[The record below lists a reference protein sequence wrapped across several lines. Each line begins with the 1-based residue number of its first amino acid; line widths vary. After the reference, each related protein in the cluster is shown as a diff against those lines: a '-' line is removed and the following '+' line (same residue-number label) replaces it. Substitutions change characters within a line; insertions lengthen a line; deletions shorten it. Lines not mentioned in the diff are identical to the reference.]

1 MRIVIVDDEVPARA
15 RLRRLLLAHPDV
27 NVVGE
32 ASDGEQALQQAI
44 DLTPDALLLD
54 IQMPGVSGLDVA
66 ASLSEPAPAVVF
78 VTAFDQFALQAF
90 DAAAVDYLLKP
101 IEPERLARALQRLR
115 DRQGFALAPS
125 DPPSLALSY
134 PPSNAPSNWPS
145 RPPPTRLLIPDRGR
159 SHVIAVADIQWLEA
173 ADNYVVVHTAT
184 QAPLMRRTLAGL
196 LHDLGSGFV
205 RTHRSFAV
213 ALSQVAHLQ
222 THGRGDSVVV
232 LRDGRE
238 LACSRQHRAALHAR
252 LSSLR

>member
-1 MRIVIVDDEVPARA
+1 MRIVIVDDELPARA

-44 DLTPDALLLD
+44 NLTPDALLLD

-115 DRQGFALAPS
+115 DRQSFALAPS
-125 DPPSLALSY
+125 NS
-134 PPSNAPSNWPS
+134 PSNWPS

-159 SHVIAVADIQWLEA
+159 THVIAVADIQWLEA

>member
-44 DLTPDALLLD
+44 NLTPDALLLD

-125 DPPSLALSY
+125 NS
-134 PPSNAPSNWPS
+134 PSNWPS

-159 SHVIAVADIQWLEA
+159 THVIAVADIQWLEA